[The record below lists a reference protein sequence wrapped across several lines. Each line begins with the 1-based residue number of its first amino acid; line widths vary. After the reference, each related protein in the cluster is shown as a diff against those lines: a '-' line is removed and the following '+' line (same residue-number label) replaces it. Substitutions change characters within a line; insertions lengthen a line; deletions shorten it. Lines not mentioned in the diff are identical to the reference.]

1 MKQQAMLRLNDAL
14 RLPVC
19 PFRQSRAMRCI
30 GSRGVTPEWGYAE
43 QPQIEP
49 IATSKSQVCSL
60 NLEHP
65 DRDFIHRTQHIYYA
79 ARKPFMTMRLL
90 MPRRPGGRCRILSKR
105 TPATSGRINNAAA
118 RGEAAMHRGTTKD
131 CCRSLA

>member
-30 GSRGVTPEWGYAE
+30 GRRGVTPEWGYAE

-49 IATSKSQVCSL
+49 IAASKSQVCSL
-60 NLEHP
+60 NLEHQ
-65 DRDFIHRTQHIYYA
+65 DRDFIHCTQHIYYA
-79 ARKPFMTMRLL
+79 ARKPFMTTRLL
-90 MPRRPGGRCRILSKR
+90 MPRRPEGGAEYFQKGRPQLAGALTMLRPGERPQCTEERLR
-105 TPATSGRINNAAA
+105 TVAGV
-118 RGEAAMHRGTTKD
+118 
-131 CCRSLA
+131 